1 MDISGKIVQLLPVQ
15 TGQGRNGPWKKQ
27 EFILETGDTYPK
39 KICIAVWGDKIDL
52 GSFQAGDMVDVS
64 FDVESRE
71 YNGRW
76 YTDVKAWKVLG
87 KQQSGGGSS
96 FSSSSMP
103 GNTPGTSAAPDDD
116 LPF

>member
-1 MDISGKIVQLLPVQ
+1 MLMSKPKIYISTTFLDLQERRAALARELEK
-15 TGQGRNGPWKKQ
+15 TG
-27 EFILETGDTYPK
+27 
-39 KICIAVWGDKIDL
+39 C
-52 GSFQAGDMVDVS
+52 

-87 KQQSGGGSS
+87 KQQGSS
-96 FSSSSMP
+96 GPGNSSYSPPASNSSMS
-103 GNTPGTSAAPDDD
+103 SADDDD